1 MRRYT
6 NTHSR
11 QARIGVIGA
20 GNSGRISIHRLL
32 QKNYY
37 HADFILVD
45 TDQESL
51 NKSQRENGQLFD
63 HILLADQKSP
73 FPNDFTG
80 TDGNINIG
88 EKATRGTY
96 NRIKAVI
103 QHFDLIFLVGGLGG
117 GTASAALPI
126 IAQAAGELNIMTVAI
141 VTSPFG
147 FEGLDRH
154 RIAYQSITALNS
166 LADTLIVIHGDELL
180 QLVNDRTN
188 LDGAWAE
195 ADTLRHKCI
204 HIIEQLT
211 QYPGI
216 INIDFADVKTVMEGN
231 GTALMTMGTGRG
243 ENKVADA
250 VEEALTCSLLN
261 RSIIGAGNVL
271 MHIVTPPDHDF
282 FEVANIAESVT
293 NAIGKQADII
303 WGVSEDTCLNDE
315 VQILMLATGFCEITQ
330 ISHSTT
336 DTMRI
341 AREEELVEI
350 REKSSLADHFW
361 SLAKGHLSGYAR
373 RRA

>member
-6 NTHSR
+6 NSLPR

-20 GNSGRISIHRLL
+20 GTSGQVSIHRLL
-32 QKNYY
+32 QNNYY

-45 TDQESL
+45 TDEESIKL
-51 NKSQRENGQLFD
+51 SKRSNSQLFE
-63 HILLADQKSP
+63 HILLADKKSP

-80 TDGNINIG
+80 TNGDINLG

-103 QHFDLIFLVGGLGG
+103 QHFDMIFLLGGLGG

-126 IAQAAGELNIMTVAI
+126 IAQAAAELDIMTVAI
-141 VTSPFG
+141 VTTPFG
-147 FEGLDRH
+147 FEDHERH
-154 RIAYQSITALNS
+154 RIAYQSVTALNS
-166 LADTLIVIHGDELL
+166 LADTLLVMHGDELL
-180 QLVNDRTN
+180 PLVDDRTN
-188 LDGAWAE
+188 LDKVWAE
-195 ADTLRHKCI
+195 ADALRHKCI

-243 ENKVADA
+243 DNKVEDA
-250 VEEALTCSLLN
+250 VRDALTCPLLN
-261 RSIIGAGNVL
+261 RSITGSSNVL
-271 MHIVTPPDHDF
+271 MHIVTPPNHDF
-282 FEVANIAESVT
+282 FEVADIAQQVT
-293 NAIGKQADII
+293 DSIGKQADII
-303 WGVSEDTCLNDE
+303 WGVSEDTCLHDE

-336 DTMRI
+336 ATMRETRQET
-341 AREEELVEI
+341 AERH
-350 REKSSLADHFW
+350 SLADHFW
-361 SLAKGHLSGYAR
+361 SLAKEQISHYAR